1 MAHEKDYYD
10 HARHWDEESA
20 DRDFERRR
28 LEESLALVPSEVRSI
43 LDVGAGNGL
52 FLKLLEDTRECPS
65 MMGIERT
72 TAVKRTAR
80 CRAPI
85 LSASAER
92 LPFRDAAFELVSSLN
107 MIEHLPYGSYE
118 RALTEMRRVSS
129 RYILI
134 SVPYRERRL
143 RAVCPY
149 CGCEFNPHYHMRS
162 FNEASLSALFSGY
175 HATCWAKVH
184 RAENLLQVLARSFR
198 RRVFSRFLKATLC
211 PQCGFKR
218 GRNAEAGFES
228 EAGRLGFGKSVIKSA
243 AEKLP
248 NLRLARNIVVLF
260 EADKPPGA
268 APQGRLSA

>member
-1 MAHEKDYYD
+1 MAHEKDYYE
-10 HARHWDEESA
+10 HARHWDEEPA

-52 FLKLLEDTRECPS
+52 FLKLLEDKRECPS
-65 MMGIERT
+65 MMGIERA
-72 TAVKRTAR
+72 TAVKRAAR

-107 MIEHLPYGSYE
+107 MIEHLPYGIYE
-118 RALTEMRRVSS
+118 RALTEIQRVSS

-134 SVPYRERRL
+134 SVPYRQRRL
-143 RAVCPY
+143 KAVCPY

-162 FNEASLSALFSGY
+162 YDETSLSALFSGF
-175 HATCWAKVH
+175 HAAYWAKVY
-184 RAENLLQVLARSFR
+184 RAENLLQVLARPIR
-198 RRVFSRFLKATLC
+198 RRVFSRFLETTLC

-218 GRNAEAGFES
+218 SHNAEAGFAS

-248 NLRLARNIVVLF
+248 TLRVARNIVVLF
-260 EADKPPGA
+260 EADKPQGK
-268 APQGRLSA
+268 APQSGLSA